1 MSGPDRSKPFLEI
14 SLDNILYN
22 LGEIRRIIPPD
33 KGVIAVVK
41 DCAYGCGSVPVS
53 RVLEANGVAFLAV
66 ACLDE
71 AAVLREAGIASP
83 LLVLGPCDARGLAWG
98 ATHNIVF
105 SLNDLSDVGAWRSA
119 AAAVRFHLN
128 IDTGMGRL
136 GIAPAETSE
145 IIAELKK
152 NQSLFCEGAYTHLAS
167 ADVPGTD
174 TVDRQLRRFADS
186 VSLLK
191 AGGISLTHIHYANSA
206 GLMRFPL
213 SPDCTLVR
221 PGITL
226 YGCRPDPSQQFP
238 LNLKSV
244 VTLKAPVVKMK
255 RVAAGTPISYGGR
268 YVTSTETNIATIP
281 LGYGIG
287 LPRGLT
293 GKGSV
298 LINGRRHAI
307 AGTVTMDHIMADVGT
322 SPAVSIGDEA
332 VVIGCQGCECISP
345 DEVAL
350 CCGTIAYE
358 ILCGLSERLDR
369 YYIYKGAISD
379 RVAGRLF

>member
-1 MSGPDRSKPFLEI
+1 VNRPDKNKPFLEI
-14 SLDNILYN
+14 SLDNILHN
-22 LGEIRRIIPPD
+22 LGEIRRVIPPE

-53 RVLEANGVAFLAV
+53 RFLEANAVAFLAV
-66 ACLDE
+66 ACVDE
-71 AAVLREAGIASP
+71 AVVLREAGITSP
-83 LLVLGPCDARGLAWG
+83 ILVLGPCDLRGLAWG
-98 ATHNIVF
+98 ATRNIVF
-105 SLNDLSDVGAWRSA
+105 SLNDVSDVGAWRSA

-136 GIAPAETSE
+136 GIAPAQTSE
-145 IIAELKK
+145 IIAEIKK
-152 NQSLFCEGAYTHLAS
+152 NKNLFCEGAYTHLAS
-167 ADVPGTD
+167 ADVPGTG
-174 TVDRQLRRFADS
+174 TVGRQLRRFAES
-186 VSLLK
+186 VSLLT
-191 AGGISLTHIHYANSA
+191 AGGISLPHIHYANSA

-226 YGCRPDPSQQFP
+226 YGCKPDPCQQFP
-238 LNLKSV
+238 LNLKSA
-244 VTLKAPVVKMK
+244 VTLKAPVVKIK

-268 YVTSTETNIATIP
+268 YVTSTETHIASIP

-298 LINGRRHAI
+298 LINGRRYAI
-307 AGTVTMDHIMADVGT
+307 AGTVTMDYVMADVGA
-322 SPAVSIGDEA
+322 SPDVSVGDEA
-332 VVIGCQGCECISP
+332 VAIGCQGGECISP

-350 CCGTIAYE
+350 SCGTIAYE
-358 ILCGLSERLDR
+358 ILCGLSARLDR
-369 YYIYKGAISD
+369 YYIYKGAISE
-379 RVAGRLF
+379 RIAGRPF